1 MLINIIFIHLDF
13 TIYMSLYLNIIVD
26 VDSFAN
32 IFDSILYLM
41 DILHVD
47 VDNDGYSIETR
58 FSFSLQAVLD
68 DWTDYI
74 YFLL

>member
-1 MLINIIFIHLDF
+1 
-13 TIYMSLYLNIIVD
+13 
-26 VDSFAN
+26 
-32 IFDSILYLM
+32 M